1 MGSTCGLKQRGLSL
15 LCFYERDKAELSYLK
30 SMRDVKKNI
39 INIIIIIKL
48 INYYCKSISY
58 TINIFI
64 LNGFMAKKAATN

>member
-1 MGSTCGLKQRGLSL
+1 
-15 LCFYERDKAELSYLK
+15 
-30 SMRDVKKNI
+30 MRDVKKNI

-64 LNGFMAKKAATN
+64 LNGFMAKKVATN